1 MGQMQPATGH
11 EPDDVK
17 VLVSSESG
25 RNSACLETSWDGTFT
40 LPRLRAADDYT
51 VCFWGDNAM
60 EGSLGATGYVDECWK
75 DQPLGEGT
83 PVVVTS
89 GAVTAGIN
97 VVLSRQT
104 T

>member
-1 MGQMQPATGH
+1 MSTCGRA
-11 EPDDVK
+11 EPEG
-17 VLVSSESG
+17 LQLG
-25 RNSACLETSWDGTFT
+25 RPQVGN
-40 LPRLRAADDYT
+40 YT
-51 VCFWGDNAM
+51 VCFWGDEAM
-60 EGSLGATGYVDECWK
+60 EGSSGASGYVDECWK

-97 VVLSRQT
+97 VVLSRKT

>member
-1 MGQMQPATGH
+1 VTDAAGKPLAY
-11 EPDDVK
+11 VK
-17 VLVSSESG
+17 VFVFSESG
-25 RNSACLETSWDGTFT
+25 RNSVCLETSWDGTFT

-51 VCFWGDNAM
+51 VCFWGDKAM
-60 EGSLGATGYVDECWK
+60 EGSSGATGYVDECWK

-97 VVLSRQT
+97 VVLSRKT